1 LIGAHSVVRIDV
13 NKLKMTENI
22 HHTLKNERKSTS
34 WWVKGDSLVGDSLLS
49 GIHFKNSYGG

>member
-1 LIGAHSVVRIDV
+1 MVRIDV